1 MSTEPSDPLVET
13 GAPSNPFPGLR
24 PFEFDESHLFFG
36 RDGQSE
42 EVIGKLGRRRFLALV
57 GTSGSGKSS
66 LVRAGLLPTLLGG
79 FMTSAGSDWRIA
91 MMRPGNNPIRNLA
104 NALNAGD
111 VFGSEI
117 EENAAIQTAI
127 AEAALRRGSLG
138 LVDAVRQ
145 AAMPENETL
154 LVVVDQFEEI
164 FRFDRVSEGDTYRN
178 ESSAFVKL
186 ILEASRQREIPI
198 YVVLTMR
205 SDYLGDC
212 SRFWDLPEA
221 INESQYLI
229 PRLTRDQLR
238 EVITG
243 PVAVGAG
250 EITQRLV
257 NRLLNDVGDNQ
268 DQLPVM
274 QHLLMRVW
282 DECKEKRLEIE
293 LIEGTEKTRVPHR
306 DLHKGEAID
315 LCCYEAVGG
324 MAEALSRHADEAYEE
339 LTESRRKLAEQI
351 FRCLTERGPDN
362 REVRRPMTVRDICA
376 VTEADETEVIAVVET
391 FRRPGRSFL
400 MPPAGTPLT
409 PDSLIDISHESLIR
423 NWKRLQEW
431 VDDEARCA
439 RTYRRLAETAVLYRT
454 GEAALW
460 RDPDLQTA
468 LNWRDRIEPNQ
479 AWARR
484 YHPAFE
490 AAIDFLEKSTKQQIE
505 EIAEREREQRERLEQ
520 AEALA
525 EARRRQLE
533 AEVRSASRLR
543 RRAWLLAVAVLVA
556 LLFAVGAVIGYQSAV
571 SAYRRAE
578 VEKATADEQRRL
590 AEQAARA
597 FKLSFEIFENQ
608 YKEKIDTDNP
618 KKAKQKLESL
628 EETLGTLDELLG
640 VYRQDRNSVG
650 EGMILNT
657 IAGFHR
663 FIAESY
669 SVIGVDE
676 HPQSYFEKSQEYFK
690 TSQEYYHQALE
701 ILNPALG
708 ANHPEVATS
717 LTGIATIFTDQG
729 KYIDSEPLLNQSLEI
744 LAKAYKP
751 DDPYLA
757 DAIMNLAECY
767 NSQGKYDQAE
777 PLYKRALEIRRNRLG
792 ENHADFAESSYG
804 LGWINFERGKYA
816 AAEPLFKQALAIWDN
831 EPDKR
836 DAATALDAL
845 SLIYRATGN
854 LAEAERYLD
863 RAWEIHSH
871 FTNRDR
877 LSIAYHLENV
887 GLLHGDQGKPD
898 AETYFKTAVTIWT
911 QSLGRN
917 HPARAFGLSNLASF
931 YHKHARYA
939 EAEKLFNEALTIQQA
954 LLFSPDLARTLYGL
968 ARLHT
973 DQGKYNEA
981 EPLFLQALAI
991 QEKAIPDHPDYA
1003 GTLDGYAHLLDKTD
1017 RPGAAGETRN
1027 RAERVRQIHREEN
1040 SGAR

>member
-1 MSTEPSDPLVET
+1 MSSEPGDPLVEI
-13 GAPSNPFPGLR
+13 GAPTNPFPGLR

-42 EVIGKLGRRRFLALV
+42 QVISKLGRKRFLALV

-79 FMTSAGSDWRIA
+79 FMTSAPADWRIA
-91 MMRPGNNPIRNLA
+91 IMRPGNNPIRNLA
-104 NALNAGD
+104 EALNAGD

-145 AAMPENETL
+145 ASMPENETL

-164 FRFDRVSEGDTYRN
+164 FRFERVSEGDAYRN

-306 DLHKGEAID
+306 DVHKGEAID

-324 MAEALSRHADEAYEE
+324 MAEALSRHADEAYAE

-351 FRCLTERGPDN
+351 LRCLTERGPDN
-362 REVRRPMTVRDICA
+362 REVRRPMTVRDLCA
-376 VTEADETEVIAVVET
+376 VTGADETEVIAVVET

-400 MPPAGTPLT
+400 MPPAATPLT
-409 PDSLIDISHESLIR
+409 ADSLVDISHESLIR

-439 RTYRRLAETAVLYRT
+439 RTYRRLAETAVLYGT

-468 LNWRDRIEPNQ
+468 LNWRDRIEPNV

-484 YHPAFE
+484 YHPAFD
-490 AAIDFLEKSTKQQIE
+490 AAIDFLEESKKQQRE
-505 EIAEREREQRERLEQ
+505 ETAEREREQRERIEQ

-533 AEVRSASRLR
+533 AEVRTASRLR
-543 RRAWLLAVAVLVA
+543 VFTAVLVVAVLVA
-556 LLFAVGAVIGYQSAV
+556 VGAAV
-571 SAYRRAE
+571 SAFNEKRKAE
-578 VEKATADEQRRL
+578 VEKAKADDQRAI

-597 FKLSFEIFENQ
+597 FKFSFQIFAMQ
-608 YKEKIDTDNP
+608 YQEKIDTDDLEE
-618 KKAKQKLESL
+618 AKQKLEKL
-628 EETLGTLDELLG
+628 EGTLGTLDKLLQ
-640 VYRQDRNSVG
+640 VYRQDRNAVG

-669 SVIGVDE
+669 SVMGDYD
-676 HPQSYFEKSQEYFK
+676 HAQGYSARSQEF
-690 TSQEYYHQALE
+690 YHQALE
-701 ILNPALG
+701 TLKTALG
-708 ANHPEVATS
+708 ENHPEVATS
-717 LTGIATIFTDQG
+717 LTGIAAIFTDQG
-729 KYIDSEPLLNQSLEI
+729 KYIEAEPLLNQSLEI

-767 NSQGKYDQAE
+767 NSQGKYDQAK
-777 PLYKRALEIRRNRLG
+777 PLYERALEIRRNKLG
-792 ENHADFAESSYG
+792 ESHADFAESSYG
-804 LGWINFERGKYA
+804 LGWLNLERGKYA
-816 AAEPLFKQALAIWDN
+816 DAEPLFKQALAIWDN

-836 DAATALDAL
+836 DAATVLDAL
-845 SLIYRATGN
+845 SLLYRAMGN
-854 LAEAERYLD
+854 PAEAERYLGL
-863 RAWEIHSH
+863 AWEIHSA
-871 FTNRDR
+871 FTERDR
-877 LSIAYHLENV
+877 LSVAYHLVNV
-887 GLLHGDQGKPD
+887 GLLHGDQNPSE
-898 AETYFKTAVTIWT
+898 AELAYKGAVSIWT
-911 QSLGRN
+911 KALGIN
-917 HPARAFGLSNLASF
+917 HPTRAFGLSNLAFF
-931 YHKHARYA
+931 YYEHARYA
-939 EAEKLFNEALTIQQA
+939 EAERFFNEALAIQQA
-954 LLFSPDLARTLYGL
+954 LPFSPDLARTLYGL
-968 ARLHT
+968 ARIYT
-973 DQGKYNEA
+973 DQGKHNEA

-991 QEKAIPDHPDYA
+991 QEKAIPEHPDYA
-1003 GTLDGYAHLLDKTD
+1003 GTLDGYADLLDKTD
-1017 RPGAAGETRN
+1017 RHGAAGEMRN
-1027 RAERVRQIHREEN
+1027 HAERVRQIHREEN
-1040 SGAR
+1040 PGAR